1 MNLAADGYEI
11 FYNSRFMILRF
22 CPRVG
27 KLMLPLYLE
36 FGVDLMQRVG
46 RTVYII
52 NINIELFYSIKNIV
66 SIMRCWNRTLFLIP
80 TIYNRNASLVLVV
93 TQ

>member
-11 FYNSRFMILRF
+11 FYNSCFMILRF

-36 FGVDLMQRVG
+36 FGVDIMLQVG

-52 NINIELFYSIKNIV
+52 NINIELFYSIKKYSFYNEVLEQDFIL
-66 SIMRCWNRTLFLIP
+66 MP
-80 TIYNRNASLVLVV
+80 TIYNRNASLLVV